1 MPDKK
6 KEKKTKKPKQKQRQ
20 KQKQQQRVNVNV
32 QTSSGG
38 GGGGFIPMPSAPT
51 FDYGLLAN
59 LIRQPSPAFIREP
72 ATIQQQFMAEPDIK
86 VPAFNAQ
93 QQPQTL
99 ADAIRANVGTQTMAE
114 SSGQTAAQALGFA
127 GEIIPE
133 KQPAGKVGGEIPKA
147 RQRLEGETPEEYGVR
162 MEKYELQLAV
172 KRENEKEARRIA
184 KEAKQAKKNAPVV
197 AEAFVIESEK
207 SEKGGGFG
215 L

>member
-72 ATIQQQFMAEPDIK
+72 ATIQQQFMAQPDID
-86 VPAFNAQ
+86 VPAFNTQ
-93 QQPQTL
+93 QQPETL
-99 ADAIRANVGTQTMAE
+99 ADAIRANIGTQTMAE
-114 SSGQTAAQALGFA
+114 SSGQTAAQALGFP

-133 KQPAGKVGGEIPKA
+133 KQPIGKVDENIPKA
-147 RQRLEGETPEEYGVR
+147 RRRFNGESEEDYALRIQRYEMGLVTKSQK
-162 MEKYELQLAV
+162 EKD
-172 KRENEKEARRIA
+172 ARRVA
-184 KEAKQAKKNAPVV
+184 KEAKERANIPVV
-197 AEAFVIESEK
+197 EAIAFGEK
-207 SEKGGGFG
+207 
-215 L
+215 